1 MKEVVNNNWQ
11 KYRSH
16 YFSQNSNWT
25 SQQSQQLNLSSN
37 NSEDSDDSLDIK
49 EYMKMLY
56 SSKPT
61 QKVDTFAEYTSS
73 PLEQQ
78 FEMVQW

>member
-1 MKEVVNNNWQ
+1 M
-11 KYRSH
+11 
-16 YFSQNSNWT
+16 
-25 SQQSQQLNLSSN
+25 SQQSQQLNLSGN

-49 EYMKMLY
+49 EYMRMSY

-61 QKVDTFAEYTSS
+61 QKVDTFAEYISS

-78 FEMVQW
+78 FELAQ